1 MPKIGE
7 KTLNLAAAICLHSRG
22 LPPFA
27 IFQHPENIEIQH
39 SDEQTE
45 NNSPAEKKTVSVK
58 LQAALQNRLLSD
70 SLEGTEHYPPWL
82 AQLLSLDRDTQVNG
96 GKHHTIIN
104 LACSDYFI

>member
-7 KTLNLAAAICLHSRG
+7 ETLNLAAAICLHSRG

-27 IFQHPENIEIQH
+27 IFQYPENIEIQH

-58 LQAALQNRLLSD
+58 LQAALQNRLLSE

-82 AQLLSLDRDTQVNG
+82 AQLLSLDRDTQVSD
-96 GKHHTIIN
+96 GKHN
-104 LACSDYFI
+104 LVCSDYFI